1 MKRSAKWGG
10 ITLCIGAALSPQT
23 ALAGNTAWFRMLAE
37 NGKQMGTVRQDVD
50 SLPDGRRITETST
63 MRISEA
69 GNVVKTIT
77 ERKVRT
83 EDAQGRTLTIETQ
96 SSAGRV
102 TTRIKARIDGNMAR
116 IERSSRHGTRVQD
129 VALPPGVRFDNGAG
143 LLSAWNPAQTPRLDF
158 LNFSLSNEGVERVTL
173 ELRPGFEHDPE
184 GRLFVIRK
192 SWDGERLRGVS
203 SQILARNGTLLRNM
217 QSVLGTTIT
226 LEGSPDDASR
236 TPLRPV
242 SIIRAVMVKSPFRI
256 TPEAMNGHVRY
267 TFTPKEGLAFP
278 VPQTGEQRMKMQ
290 DGKLVIDVCATCGIP
305 QPLTDT
311 ERADALAS
319 THWLESDAALF
330 RQIGAEVRDSK
341 LSDEDKMKRL
351 AVRAR
356 QHMRKMDF
364 SGHYTALEAFTS
376 RSGDC
381 TEEASVLAALGR
393 AAGIPTRTAHG
404 LVYSREAYHGISNVF
419 MPHSWTLAWIN
430 GRWTSFDMSIGAFD
444 ATHIALTIGDGDAR
458 SVSSAGQLAALL
470 EWTGMTQVKA
480 RKAE

>member
-1 MKRSAKWGG
+1 MAGNFVR
-10 ITLCIGAALSPQT
+10 IFAALLLSSAQS
-23 ALAGNTAWFRMLAE
+23 AHAADTAWFRMLAE
-37 NGKQMGTVRQDVD
+37 NGRQMGSVRQDVEP
-50 SLPDGRRITETST
+50 LAAGRRITEISV

-69 GNVVKTIT
+69 GNTVKTIT
-77 ERKVRT
+77 ERKVRI
-83 EDAQGRTLTIETQ
+83 EDAQGRTRSIETQ
-96 SSAGRV
+96 STAGRIS
-102 TTRIKARIDGNMAR
+102 TRSTALIEGDIAAIARH
-116 IERSSRHGTRVQD
+116 SRHGTRTQKVP
-129 VALPPGVRFDNGAG
+129 LPPGVRFDNGAG
-143 LLSAWNPAQTPRLDF
+143 LLSGWNTAQTPRLDF

-173 ELRPGFEHDPE
+173 ELRPGFEADPE

-203 SQILARNGTLLRNM
+203 AQILNKNRSLLRST
-217 QSVLGTTIT
+217 QSVLGTSIT
-226 LEGSPDDASR
+226 VERSDDKASQ

-256 TPEAMNGHVRY
+256 TPEALNGHVRY
-267 TFTPKEGLAFP
+267 SFTPKDGLAFL
-278 VPQTGEQRMKMQ
+278 VPQTGEQRMTMQ
-290 DGKLVIDVCATCGIP
+290 DGKLVIDVCATCGVA
-305 QPLTDT
+305 QSLS
-311 ERADALAS
+311 EAEQADALAP
-319 THWLESDAALF
+319 THWLESDARLF
-330 RQIGAEVRDSK
+330 RQIGAEMRYEK
-341 LSDEDKMKRL
+341 ISDEAKMKRL

-404 LVYSREAYHGISNVF
+404 LVYSREAYHGISHVF
-419 MPHSWTLAWIN
+419 MPHSWTLAWID

-444 ATHIALTIGDGDAR
+444 ATHIVLTIGDGDAR

-470 EWTGMTQVKA
+470 EWTGMTQVKS